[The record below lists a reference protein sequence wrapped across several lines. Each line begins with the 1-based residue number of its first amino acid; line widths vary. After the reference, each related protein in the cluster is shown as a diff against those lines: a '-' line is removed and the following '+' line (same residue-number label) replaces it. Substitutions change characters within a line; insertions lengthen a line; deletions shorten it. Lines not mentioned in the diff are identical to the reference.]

1 MSYKSKPLPLTFA
14 CAATERKLFPSD
26 TGKEIALCGSSN
38 SGKSYRKLPRY
49 LFKNALANQKKLAKT
64 SNTPGRTQSIN
75 FFHLTN
81 DEAKKIIDLP
91 GFGYAK
97 ASKQD
102 QNVWAKLILSY
113 LEKRAALTDLILIMD
128 MRHPF
133 QNKDLEFL
141 SLCESFNLPIHLV
154 LTKADKLNNKETQNT
169 LKVVSEKMADY
180 PAIVDSLV
188 FSATKKI
195 GSGERDADGPQGYNV
210 FPYFLGERFLD

>member
-14 CAATERKLFPSD
+14 CAATESKLFPSD
-26 TGKEIALCGSSN
+26 SGNEIALCGRSN
-38 SGKSYRKLPRY
+38 SGKSTLI
-49 LFKNALANQKKLAKT
+49 NALANQKKLAKT

-81 DEAKKIIDLP
+81 DEAKKI
-91 GFGYAK
+91 
-97 ASKQD
+97 D
-102 QNVWAKLILSY
+102 QNAWAKLILSY

-141 SLCESFNLPIHLV
+141 SLCNALNLPIHLV

-188 FSATKKI
+188 FSA
-195 GSGERDADGPQGYNV
+195 
-210 FPYFLGERFLD
+210 

>member
-1 MSYKSKPLPLTFA
+1 MIYLICSPIGNLNDISL
-14 CAATERKLFPSD
+14 RSI
-26 TGKEIALCGSSN
+26 EILSN
-38 SGKSYRKLPRY
+38 SDLIYAEDTRK
-49 LFKNALANQKKLAKT
+49 
-64 SNTPGRTQSIN
+64 
-75 FFHLTN
+75 
-81 DEAKKIIDLP
+81 AKKIIDLP

-195 GSGERDADGPQGYNV
+195 GLETLLNKIKLLLEV
-210 FPYFLGERFLD
+210 

>member
-14 CAATERKLFPSD
+14 CAATDSKLFPSD
-26 TGKEIALCGSSN
+26 AGNEIALCGRSN
-38 SGKSYRKLPRY
+38 SGKSTLI
-49 LFKNALANQKKLAKT
+49 NALANQKKLAKT

-81 DEAKKIIDLP
+81 DEAKKIVDLP

-102 QNVWAKLILSY
+102 QNAWAKLILSY

-141 SLCESFNLPIHLV
+141 SLCNSLNLPIHLV

-180 PAIVDSLV
+180 PTIVDSLV

-195 GSGERDADGPQGYNV
+195 GLETLLNKIKLLLEV
-210 FPYFLGERFLD
+210 

>member
-26 TGKEIALCGSSN
+26 TGKEIALCGRSN
-38 SGKSYRKLPRY
+38 SGKSTLI
-49 LFKNALANQKKLAKT
+49 NALANQKKLAKT

-102 QNVWAKLILSY
+102 QNAWAKLILSY
-113 LEKRAALTDLILIMD
+113 LEKRSALTDLILIMD

-141 SLCESFNLPIHLV
+141 SLCNSLNLPIHLV

-195 GSGERDADGPQGYNV
+195 GLETLLNKIKLLLEV
-210 FPYFLGERFLD
+210 

>member
-14 CAATERKLFPSD
+14 CAATESKLFPSD
-26 TGKEIALCGSSN
+26 AGNEIALCGRSN
-38 SGKSYRKLPRY
+38 SGKSTLI
-49 LFKNALANQKKLAKT
+49 NALANQKKLAKT

-81 DEAKKIIDLP
+81 DEAKKIVDLP

-102 QNVWAKLILSY
+102 QNAWAKLILSY

-141 SLCESFNLPIHLV
+141 SLCNSLNLPIHLV

-188 FSATKKI
+188 FSATKKKGLETLLNKI
-195 GSGERDADGPQGYNV
+195 KLLLEV
-210 FPYFLGERFLD
+210 

>member
-14 CAATERKLFPSD
+14 CAATKSKLFPSD
-26 TGKEIALCGSSN
+26 AGNEIALCGRSN
-38 SGKSYRKLPRY
+38 SGKSSLI
-49 LFKNALANQKKLAKT
+49 NALANQKKLAKT

-75 FFHLTN
+75 FFHLAN
-81 DEAKKIIDLP
+81 DEAKKIVDLP

-102 QNVWAKLILSY
+102 QNSWAKLILSY

-141 SLCESFNLPIHLV
+141 SLCESLNLPIHLV
-154 LTKADKLNNKETQNT
+154 LSKADKLNNKETQKT
-169 LKVVSEKMADY
+169 LKVVSKKMADY
-180 PAIVDSLV
+180 PAIVDLLV

-195 GSGERDADGPQGYNV
+195 GLETLLNKIKLLLEV
-210 FPYFLGERFLD
+210 

>member
-26 TGKEIALCGSSN
+26 TGKEIALCGRSN
-38 SGKSYRKLPRY
+38 SGKSTLI
-49 LFKNALANQKKLAKT
+49 NALANQKKLAKT

-102 QNVWAKLILSY
+102 QNAWAKLILSY

-141 SLCESFNLPIHLV
+141 SLCNSLNLPIHLV

-180 PAIVDSLV
+180 PTIVDSMV

-195 GSGERDADGPQGYNV
+195 GLETLLNKIKLLLEV
-210 FPYFLGERFLD
+210 

>member
-14 CAATERKLFPSD
+14 CAATESKLFPSD
-26 TGKEIALCGSSN
+26 EGNEIALCGRSN
-38 SGKSYRKLPRY
+38 SGKSTLI
-49 LFKNALANQKKLAKT
+49 NALANQKKLAKT

-81 DEAKKIIDLP
+81 DESKKIVDLP

-102 QNVWAKLILSY
+102 QNAWAKLILSY

-141 SLCESFNLPIHLV
+141 SLCNSLNLPIHLV

-180 PAIVDSLV
+180 PTIVDSLV

-195 GSGERDADGPQGYNV
+195 GLETLLNKIKLLLEV
-210 FPYFLGERFLD
+210 

>member
-14 CAATERKLFPSD
+14 CAATESKLFPSD
-26 TGKEIALCGSSN
+26 AGNEIALCGRSN
-38 SGKSYRKLPRY
+38 SGKSTLI
-49 LFKNALANQKKLAKT
+49 NALANQKKLAKT

-81 DEAKKIIDLP
+81 DEAKKIVDLP

-102 QNVWAKLILSY
+102 QNAWAKLILSY

-141 SLCESFNLPIHLV
+141 SLCNSLNLPIHLV
-154 LTKADKLNNKETQNT
+154 LTKADKLNSKETQNT

-180 PAIVDSLV
+180 PTIVDSLV

-195 GSGERDADGPQGYNV
+195 GLETLLNKIKLLLEV
-210 FPYFLGERFLD
+210 

>member
-26 TGKEIALCGSSN
+26 TGTEIALCGRSN
-38 SGKSYRKLPRY
+38 SGKSTLI
-49 LFKNALANQKKLAKT
+49 NALANQKKLAKT

-102 QNVWAKLILSY
+102 QNAWAKLILSY

-141 SLCESFNLPIHLV
+141 SLCESLNLPIHLV

-195 GSGERDADGPQGYNV
+195 GLETLLNKIK
-210 FPYFLGERFLD
+210 LL

>member
-14 CAATERKLFPSD
+14 CAATESKLFPSD
-26 TGKEIALCGSSN
+26 EGNEIALCGRSN
-38 SGKSYRKLPRY
+38 SGKSTLI
-49 LFKNALANQKKLAKT
+49 NTLANQKKLAKT

-75 FFHLTN
+75 FFQLTN
-81 DEAKKIIDLP
+81 DEAKKIVDLP

-102 QNVWAKLILSY
+102 QNAWAKLILSY
-113 LEKRAALTDLILIMD
+113 LEKRAALTDLILVMD

-141 SLCESFNLPIHLV
+141 SLCNSLNLPIHLV

-169 LKVVSEKMADY
+169 LKVVSEKMVNY

-195 GSGERDADGPQGYNV
+195 GLETLLNKIKLLLEV
-210 FPYFLGERFLD
+210 

>member
-14 CAATERKLFPSD
+14 CAATESKLFPSD
-26 TGKEIALCGSSN
+26 AGNEIALCGRSN
-38 SGKSYRKLPRY
+38 SGKSTLI
-49 LFKNALANQKKLAKT
+49 NALANQKKLAKT

-81 DEAKKIIDLP
+81 DEAKKIVDLP

-102 QNVWAKLILSY
+102 QNAWAKLILSY
-113 LEKRAALTDLILIMD
+113 LEKRAALTGLILIMD

-141 SLCESFNLPIHLV
+141 SLCNSLNLPIHLV

-180 PAIVDSLV
+180 PTIVDSLV

-195 GSGERDADGPQGYNV
+195 GLETLLNKIKLLLEV
-210 FPYFLGERFLD
+210 

>member
-1 MSYKSKPLPLTFA
+1 MSYKSKPLPLSFA
-14 CAATERKLFPSD
+14 CAATESKLFPSD
-26 TGKEIALCGSSN
+26 SSNEIALCGRSN
-38 SGKSYRKLPRY
+38 SGKSTLI
-49 LFKNALANQKKLAKT
+49 NALANKKKLAKT

-75 FFHLTN
+75 FFQLTN
-81 DEAKKIIDLP
+81 DEAKKIVDLP

-102 QNVWAKLILSY
+102 QNAWAKLILSY
-113 LEKRAALTDLILIMD
+113 LEKRAALTLILIMD

-141 SLCESFNLPIHLV
+141 SLCNSLNLPIHLV

-195 GSGERDADGPQGYNV
+195 GLETLLNKIKLLLEV
-210 FPYFLGERFLD
+210 

>member
-14 CAATERKLFPSD
+14 CAATESKLFPSD
-26 TGKEIALCGSSN
+26 EGNEIALCGRSN
-38 SGKSYRKLPRY
+38 SGKSTLI
-49 LFKNALANQKKLAKT
+49 NALANQKKLAKT

-81 DEAKKIIDLP
+81 DESKKIVDLP

-102 QNVWAKLILSY
+102 QNAWAKLILSY

-141 SLCESFNLPIHLV
+141 SLCNSLNLPIHLV

-195 GSGERDADGPQGYNV
+195 GLETLLNKIKLLLEV
-210 FPYFLGERFLD
+210 

>member
-14 CAATERKLFPSD
+14 CAATESKLFPSD
-26 TGKEIALCGSSN
+26 SGNEIALCGRSN
-38 SGKSYRKLPRY
+38 SGKSTLI
-49 LFKNALANQKKLAKT
+49 NALANQKKLAKT

-81 DEAKKIIDLP
+81 DEAKKIVDLP

-102 QNVWAKLILSY
+102 QNAWAKLILSY

-141 SLCESFNLPIHLV
+141 SLCNSLNLPIHLV

-169 LKVVSEKMADY
+169 LKVVSDKMSDY

-195 GSGERDADGPQGYNV
+195 GLETLLNKIKLLLEV
-210 FPYFLGERFLD
+210 

>member
-14 CAATERKLFPSD
+14 CAATESKLFPSD
-26 TGKEIALCGSSN
+26 EGNEIALCGRSN
-38 SGKSYRKLPRY
+38 SGKSTLI
-49 LFKNALANQKKLAKT
+49 NALANQKKLAKT

-75 FFHLTN
+75 FFHITN
-81 DEAKKIIDLP
+81 DEAKKIVDLP

-102 QNVWAKLILSY
+102 QNAWAKLILSY

-141 SLCESFNLPIHLV
+141 SLCESLNLPIHLV

-169 LKVVSEKMADY
+169 LKVVSKKMSDY
-180 PAIVDSLV
+180 PLIVDSLV
-188 FSATKKI
+188 FSANKKI
-195 GSGERDADGPQGYNV
+195 GLETLLNKIKLLLEV
-210 FPYFLGERFLD
+210 

>member
-14 CAATERKLFPSD
+14 CAATESKLFPSD
-26 TGKEIALCGSSN
+26 SGNEIALCGRSN
-38 SGKSYRKLPRY
+38 SGKSTLI
-49 LFKNALANQKKLAKT
+49 NALANQKKLAKT

-81 DEAKKIIDLP
+81 EESKKIVDLP

-102 QNVWAKLILSY
+102 QNAWAKLILSY

-141 SLCESFNLPIHLV
+141 SLCNSLNLPIHLV
-154 LTKADKLNNKETQNT
+154 LTKADKLNSKETQNT

-195 GSGERDADGPQGYNV
+195 GLETLLNKIKLLLEV
-210 FPYFLGERFLD
+210 

>member
-14 CAATERKLFPSD
+14 CAATESKLFPPD
-26 TGKEIALCGSSN
+26 AGKEIALCGRSN
-38 SGKSYRKLPRY
+38 SGKSTLI
-49 LFKNALANQKKLAKT
+49 NALANQKKLAKT

-75 FFHLTN
+75 FFHLVN
-81 DEAKKIIDLP
+81 DEAKKIVDLP

-102 QNVWAKLILSY
+102 QNAWARLIMSY
-113 LEKRAALTDLILIMD
+113 LEKRAALSDLILIMD

-133 QNKDLEFL
+133 QKKDLEFL
-141 SLCESFNLPIHLV
+141 SLCESLNLPIHLV
-154 LTKADKLNNKETQNT
+154 LTKADKLNNKETQKT
-169 LKVVSEKMADY
+169 LKIILEKMNDY

-195 GSGERDADGPQGYNV
+195 GLETLLNKIKLLLEV
-210 FPYFLGERFLD
+210 

>member
-14 CAATERKLFPSD
+14 CAATESKLFPSD
-26 TGKEIALCGSSN
+26 EGNEIALCGRSN
-38 SGKSYRKLPRY
+38 SGKSTLI
-49 LFKNALANQKKLAKT
+49 NALANQKKLAKT

-81 DEAKKIIDLP
+81 DEAKKIVDLP

-102 QNVWAKLILSY
+102 QNAWARLIMSY
-113 LEKRAALTDLILIMD
+113 LQKRAALTDLILIMD

-141 SLCESFNLPIHLV
+141 SLCNSLNLPIHLV

-195 GSGERDADGPQGYNV
+195 GLETLLNKIKLLLEV
-210 FPYFLGERFLD
+210 

>member
-26 TGKEIALCGSSN
+26 TGKEIALCGRSN
-38 SGKSYRKLPRY
+38 SGKSTLI
-49 LFKNALANQKKLAKT
+49 NALANQKKLAKT

-75 FFHLTN
+75 FFHLKN
-81 DEAKKIIDLP
+81 EEEKKIVDLP

-102 QNVWAKLILSY
+102 QNAWAKLILSY

-141 SLCESFNLPIHLV
+141 SLCNSLNLPIHLV

-195 GSGERDADGPQGYNV
+195 GLETLLNKIKLLLEV
-210 FPYFLGERFLD
+210 

>member
-1 MSYKSKPLPLTFA
+1 MSYKSKPLPLTFV
-14 CAATERKLFPSD
+14 CASTKSKLFPSD
-26 TGKEIALCGSSN
+26 AGNEIALCGRSN
-38 SGKSYRKLPRY
+38 SGKSTLI
-49 LFKNALANQKKLAKT
+49 NALANQKKLAKT

-75 FFHLTN
+75 FFQLTN
-81 DEAKKIIDLP
+81 DEAKKIVDLP

-102 QNVWAKLILSY
+102 QNAWAKLILSY
-113 LEKRAALTDLILIMD
+113 LEKRAALTNLILIMD

-141 SLCESFNLPIHLV
+141 SLCDSLNLPIHLV
-154 LTKADKLNNKETQNT
+154 LTKADKLNNKETQNV
-169 LKVVSEKMADY
+169 LKVVSEKMAAY

-195 GSGERDADGPQGYNV
+195 GLETLLNKV
-210 FPYFLGERFLD
+210 NLLLEV

>member
-14 CAATERKLFPSD
+14 CAATESKLFPSD
-26 TGKEIALCGSSN
+26 EGNEIALCGRSN
-38 SGKSYRKLPRY
+38 SGKSTLI
-49 LFKNALANQKKLAKT
+49 NALANQKKLAKT

-81 DEAKKIIDLP
+81 DEAKKIVDLP

-102 QNVWAKLILSY
+102 QNAWAKLILSY

-141 SLCESFNLPIHLV
+141 SLCNSLNLPIHLV

-169 LKVVSEKMADY
+169 LKVVSKKMADY

-195 GSGERDADGPQGYNV
+195 GLETLLNKIKLLLEV
-210 FPYFLGERFLD
+210 

>member
-1 MSYKSKPLPLTFA
+1 M
-14 CAATERKLFPSD
+14 CIR
-26 TGKEIALCGSSN
+26 
-38 SGKSYRKLPRY
+38 
-49 LFKNALANQKKLAKT
+49 
-64 SNTPGRTQSIN
+64 N

-81 DEAKKIIDLP
+81 DESKKIVDLP

-102 QNVWAKLILSY
+102 QNAWAKLILSY

-141 SLCESFNLPIHLV
+141 SLCNSLNLPIHLV

-195 GSGERDADGPQGYNV
+195 GLETLLNKIKLLLEV
-210 FPYFLGERFLD
+210 

>member
-14 CAATERKLFPSD
+14 CAATESKLFPYD
-26 TGKEIALCGSSN
+26 EGNEIALCGRSN
-38 SGKSYRKLPRY
+38 SGKSTLI
-49 LFKNALANQKKLAKT
+49 NALANQKKLAKT

-81 DEAKKIIDLP
+81 DEAKKIVDLP

-102 QNVWAKLILSY
+102 QNAWAKLILSY

-141 SLCESFNLPIHLV
+141 SLCNSLNLPIHLV
-154 LTKADKLNNKETQNT
+154 LTKADKLNNKETQST

-195 GSGERDADGPQGYNV
+195 GLETLLNKIKLLLEV
-210 FPYFLGERFLD
+210 

>member
-14 CAATERKLFPSD
+14 CAATESKLFPSD
-26 TGKEIALCGSSN
+26 EGNEIALCGRSN
-38 SGKSYRKLPRY
+38 SGKSTLI
-49 LFKNALANQKKLAKT
+49 NTLANQKKLAKT

-75 FFHLTN
+75 FFQLTN
-81 DEAKKIIDLP
+81 DEAKKIVDLP

-102 QNVWAKLILSY
+102 QNAWAKLILSY

-141 SLCESFNLPIHLV
+141 SLCNSLNLPIHLV

-169 LKVVSEKMADY
+169 LKVVSEKMVNY

-195 GSGERDADGPQGYNV
+195 GLETLLNKIKMLLEV
-210 FPYFLGERFLD
+210 

>member
-14 CAATERKLFPSD
+14 CAATESKLFPSD
-26 TGKEIALCGSSN
+26 EGNEIALCGRSN
-38 SGKSYRKLPRY
+38 SGKSTLI
-49 LFKNALANQKKLAKT
+49 NALANQKKLAKT

-81 DEAKKIIDLP
+81 DEAKKIVDLP

-102 QNVWAKLILSY
+102 QNAWAKLILSY

-133 QNKDLEFL
+133 QNKDQEFL
-141 SLCESFNLPIHLV
+141 SLCESLNLPIHLV
-154 LTKADKLNNKETQNT
+154 LTKADKLNNKETQNI
-169 LKVVSEKMADY
+169 LKIVSEKMADY

-195 GSGERDADGPQGYNV
+195 GLETLLNKIKLLLEV
-210 FPYFLGERFLD
+210 

>member
-26 TGKEIALCGSSN
+26 TGKEIALCGRSN
-38 SGKSYRKLPRY
+38 SGKSTLI
-49 LFKNALANQKKLAKT
+49 NALANQKKLAKT

-75 FFHLTN
+75 FYHLTN

-141 SLCESFNLPIHLV
+141 SLCNSLNLPIHLV

-188 FSATKKI
+188 FSATRKI
-195 GSGERDADGPQGYNV
+195 GLETLLNKIKLLLEV
-210 FPYFLGERFLD
+210 